1 MMEFLDKWVLKPEY
15 LPAWLQAAAAII
27 ALAISVWAVWWA
39 SAASRRRDR
48 LELRGIAV
56 AIYPEIKMLEISTR
70 QVREGVA
77 QIKTNYGHQVGQG
90 VAATLQLT
98 ATIPIPP
105 MIERN
110 IDRLFLLGNLAGPSC
125 VHLIRLLI
133 QYNEFANRLASHI
146 VRLNAQQWPE
156 AVNQL
161 EEHLS
166 LLDGVI
172 AKCDAEVRPIHDSI
186 KG

>member
-1 MMEFLDKWVLKPEY
+1 MMAFLDTWVLTPAF

-56 AIYPEIKMLEISTR
+56 AIYPEIEMLAASTQ
-70 QVREGVA
+70 QVRNGLTE
-77 QIKTNYGHQVGQG
+77 IKKSYSNPVGQN
-90 VAATLQLT
+90 VAATLQMT
-98 ATIPIPP
+98 ATIPVPP
-105 MIERN
+105 VMDRN
-110 IDRLFLLGNLAGPSC
+110 TDRLFLLGDLAGPSC
-125 VHLIRLLI
+125 VHLVRLLM
-133 QYNEFANRLASHI
+133 QYNEFVGRLASHI
-146 VRLNAQQWPE
+146 VMLNAQQWPE

-161 EEHLS
+161 EEHLA
-166 LLDGVI
+166 LLDAVI